1 MKNLKY
7 LSLIILSILFACN
20 DSFIELAPIS
30 EGNAENFYQTP
41 QDFELA
47 VVAIYDNLQSPSQYG
62 SDDSRY
68 GGGFYSLM
76 EVRADDVSD
85 GDASSGVG
93 EEIYEIDNFQ
103 DNTLSSVIEGSWN
116 SIFKTIFDANVVITR
131 IENIE
136 IDAASKNQYI
146 AEAKFLRALSYFNA
160 VRLWGELPVIETEIT
175 PQEAQALSRQPVSNV
190 YALIE
195 EDLQFASDNLP
206 AALGG
211 RATSSAAK
219 ALLGK
224 VYLTEEKW
232 SDANNALQ
240 GVSGQLLDNID
251 DVFDIN
257 NDLNDEF
264 VFAVQ
269 FMAGSDGEDHGS
281 FGTPEFSTLLLAEYE
296 AGDARLSLIKFPE
309 TENNGRNF
317 AVIRYSDVLLMQAEA
332 LNEIDYVAD
341 GDALAKLNQV
351 RKRAGATEYLPT
363 DLTTQSEFRDAVMK
377 ERRLELAWEDSR
389 WFDLL
394 RTGNAI
400 TALGQEGITVKQYQL
415 LYPVPQNEINVYNN
429 PSQFPQNEGY

>member
-1 MKNLKY
+1 MKNLRY

-20 DSFIELAPIS
+20 DSFIELAPVS

-47 VVAIYDNLQSPSQYG
+47 VVAIYDNLQSPEQYG
-62 SDDSRY
+62 SNDSRY

-85 GDASSGVG
+85 GDASAGVG
-93 EEIYEIDNFQ
+93 KEIYEIDNFQ

-116 SIFKTIFDANVVITR
+116 SVFKTIFDANAVITR

-136 IDAASKNQYI
+136 IDAALKNQYV

-160 VRLWGELPVIETEIT
+160 VRLWGDLPVIKTEIT
-175 PQEAQALSRQPVSNV
+175 PQEAQELSREPVSDV

-195 EDLQFASDNLP
+195 EDLQFAADNLP
-206 AALGG
+206 PDLDG

-224 VYLTEEKW
+224 VYLTEKKW
-232 SDANNALQ
+232 SDANSILQ
-240 GVSGQLLDNID
+240 GVSGSLLNNIADVFNID
-251 DVFDIN
+251 
-257 NDLNDEF
+257 NDMNDEF
-264 VFAVQ
+264 VFVVQ
-269 FMAGSDGEDHGS
+269 FLAGPDGEDHGS
-281 FGTPEFSTLLLAEYE
+281 FGTPEFAASLLAEYE
-296 AGDARLSLIKFPE
+296 ANDARKSLIKFPE

-332 LNEIDYVAD
+332 LNEMAFVAD

-351 RKRAGATEYLPT
+351 RQRAGATEYLPA
-363 DLTTQSEFRDAVMK
+363 DLATQSEFRDAVMK
-377 ERRLELAWEDSR
+377 ERRLELVWEDSR

-394 RTGNAI
+394 RTGNAL
-400 TALGQEGITVKQYQL
+400 TALGQEGITAKQYQL
-415 LYPVPQNEINVYNN
+415 LFPVPQNEINVYND
-429 PSQFPQNEGY
+429 PSLFPQNEDY